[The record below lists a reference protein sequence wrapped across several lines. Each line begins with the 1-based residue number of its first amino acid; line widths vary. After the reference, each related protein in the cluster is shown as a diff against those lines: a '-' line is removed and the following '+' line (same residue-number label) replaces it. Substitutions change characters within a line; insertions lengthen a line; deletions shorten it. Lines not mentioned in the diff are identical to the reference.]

1 MRTQS
6 SNTFPNSAQSAPC
19 ASAAVKEHRPVA
31 LTEAELAHVAAAG
44 AKPGVSSGSGVKFG
58 R

>member
-1 MRTQS
+1 MRTQFS
-6 SNTFPNSAQSAPC
+6 KMFPTDAPVPR
-19 ASAAVKEHRPVA
+19 APAAVEERGPVV

-44 AKPGVSSGSGVKFG
+44 SKPGVSSGSGVKFG